1 MLSALAYRAVINVIN
16 TERGFLL
23 GQVGTMCQALV
34 RGTVMSLWNDWS
46 VLGVVTAA
54 RTTVYITALPL

>member
-1 MLSALAYRAVINVIN
+1 MLSPLAYRAVINVIN